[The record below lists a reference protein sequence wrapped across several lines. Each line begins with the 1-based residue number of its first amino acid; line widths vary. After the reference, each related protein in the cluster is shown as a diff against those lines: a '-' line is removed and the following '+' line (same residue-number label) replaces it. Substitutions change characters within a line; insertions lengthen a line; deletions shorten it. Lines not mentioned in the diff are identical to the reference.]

1 MKSDSVLGL
10 STKRFGNMSMRTVS
24 EIIRG
29 IKAKWKCIGRLF

>member
-10 STKRFGNMSMRTVS
+10 STRRFGDMSMRTVLVV
-24 EIIRG
+24 IRG